1 MEARWKRMKPN
12 TRSSYD
18 KALSVARGDPAPLAR
33 VALLS
38 EQAHCGGD
46 SRATYAITTWYLHKR
61 FYRRNLRRAISLLKV
76 AVKGHNADAA
86 YDLPVSYETGTGVR
100 QNLRKA
106 LALYMT
112 AALLGDEKSVFDV
125 RPPVLT
131 FRVAAHSQGQQ

>member
-1 MEARWKRMKPN
+1 
-12 TRSSYD
+12 
-18 KALSVARGDPAPLAR
+18 
-33 VALLS
+33 
-38 EQAHCGGD
+38 
-46 SRATYAITTWYLHKR
+46 LHER
-61 FYRRNLRRAISLLKV
+61 FYRRNLRRAIRLLRI
-76 AVKGHNADAA
+76 AVKAHNADAA
-86 YDLPVSYETGTGVR
+86 YDLAVSYERGTGVR